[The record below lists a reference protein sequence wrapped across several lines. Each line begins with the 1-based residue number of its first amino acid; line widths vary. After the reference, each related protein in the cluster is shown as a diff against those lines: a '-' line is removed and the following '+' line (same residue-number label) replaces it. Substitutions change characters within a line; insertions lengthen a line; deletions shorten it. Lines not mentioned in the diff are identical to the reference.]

1 MAKRIFLF
9 ILTNILIITTV
20 TIVTQILGLEP
31 YIQEQ
36 GINYESLLI
45 FCGIWGFAGA
55 FISLALSRV
64 MAKMMMR
71 VKLIPENTSEPELQ
85 WLLTEVHALAQKAGI
100 KKMPEVGVYDSPEL
114 NAFATGPTKN
124 RALVAVS
131 TGLLRRMNRSQ
142 VEGVLAHEIGH
153 IANGDMVTMT
163 LIQGVVNAFVMFF
176 ARIIAF
182 AVSQNVK
189 PEMRFIVQ
197 FAVIMVMQILF
208 GILGSMVTA
217 YFSRRRE
224 FRADEAGAYL
234 AGKEKM
240 ASALEALK
248 MNFGIPLQEENKG
261 FQSLKISGNKSRFM
275 SLLSTH
281 PDIDSRI
288 QAVRALDV

>member
-9 ILTNILIITTV
+9 ILTNILVIATV
-20 TIVTQILGLEP
+20 TIITQLLGLEP
-31 YIQEQ
+31 YIQKQ
-36 GINYESLLI
+36 GVNYESLLI

-71 VKLIPENTSEPELQ
+71 VKVIPENTSEPELQ
-85 WLLTEVHALAQKAGI
+85 WLLTEVHSLAQKAGI
-100 KKMPEVGVYDSPEL
+100 KKMPEVGIYDSPEL

-153 IANGDMVTMT
+153 VANGDMVTMT

-176 ARIIAF
+176 ARVIAY

-197 FAVIMVMQILF
+197 FSVIIVMQILF

-288 QAVRALDV
+288 QAVRALEI